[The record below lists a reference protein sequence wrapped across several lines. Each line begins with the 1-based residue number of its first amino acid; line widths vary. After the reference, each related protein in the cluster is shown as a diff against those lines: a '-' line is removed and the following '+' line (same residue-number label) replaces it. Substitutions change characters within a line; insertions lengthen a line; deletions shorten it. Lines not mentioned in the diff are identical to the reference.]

1 MIRSG
6 TLGRLDDPDAVAMS
20 DPSPN
25 SLHLQLARRILSH
38 LRVAATPLGAHVT
51 EASMQRVFGTSRGPI
66 RAALAHLAS
75 EGYLER
81 QPNKGFFL
89 TRLEDADPATAE
101 HHVTEGERLYLLI
114 AADRLAGRL
123 NEQVKEADLMRR
135 YGLPRHQV
143 QRVLTMIAAEGWI
156 QRRSGHGWSFL
167 PMIDSIEGYRESY
180 ELRRILEPAGLRSA
194 GLELDTAT
202 LGELRARQARIHA
215 DGYRTL
221 GQVELFTAN
230 SEFHE
235 ALAGMSGNRFLAQ
248 TVARQN
254 ELRRL
259 VEYRQTLDR
268 QRVWRQTG
276 EHLGIIDALMD
287 GDIEG
292 AAVMLEG
299 HIGAAGIEK
308 ATPAIFGQG
317 TTVRATPP
325 GSADGSKG
333 RSRRVDATL
342 TG

>member
-1 MIRSG
+1 
-6 TLGRLDDPDAVAMS
+6 MS
-20 DPSPN
+20 DQSPN
-25 SLHLQLARRILSH
+25 SLHLQLARRILSQ
-38 LRVAATPLGAHVT
+38 LRMSATRVGEHVT
-51 EASMQRVFGTSRGPI
+51 EASLQHVFGTSRGPI
-66 RAALAHLAS
+66 RAALAYLAS

-81 QPNKGFFL
+81 RPNKGFFL
-89 TRLEDADPATAE
+89 TRLDDIGPAIAE
-101 HHVTEGERLYLLI
+101 QHVTDGERLYLQI

-135 YGLPRHQV
+135 YDLPRHQV

-180 ELRRILEPAGLRSA
+180 ELRRILEPAGLRSHSF
-194 GLELDTAT
+194 ELDQTV
-202 LGELRARQARIHA
+202 LDELRARQERIHA
-215 DGYRTL
+215 SGYQTL

-235 ALAGMSGNRFLAQ
+235 GLAGMSGNRFLAQ
-248 TVARQN
+248 TVSRQN

-276 EHLGIIDALMD
+276 EHLRIAKALMD

-292 AAVMLEG
+292 AAVMLER
-299 HIGAAGIEK
+299 HIGGAGIEK
-308 ATPAIFGQG
+308 ATPAVFGQ
-317 TTVRATPP
+317 VTPTQA
-325 GSADGSKG
+325 SAPVGPAVGRKG
-333 RSRRVDATL
+333 RFRIANASSM
-342 TG
+342 G